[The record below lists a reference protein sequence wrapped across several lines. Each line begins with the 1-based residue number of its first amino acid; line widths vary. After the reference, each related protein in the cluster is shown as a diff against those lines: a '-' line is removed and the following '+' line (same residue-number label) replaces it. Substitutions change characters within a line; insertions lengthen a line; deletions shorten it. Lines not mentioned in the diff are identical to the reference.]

1 MSFLEEFREL
11 HLSSPRIA
19 LQMSDSF
26 NSDYTNYA
34 FKNENCYLVFGSHYN
49 EDCYYLQYCYSD
61 KDCVDSDYT
70 DKSTLAYECTFC
82 ANIYDCD
89 YLFNC
94 FTCSDCE
101 FGFDLVNC
109 QNCFLCANLR
119 NSSYRIRNKQV
130 PKEKYHEEIA
140 SLKLKYSQEELLEEL
155 EKVRTTTP
163 QAAVLQKN
171 CENCT
176 GSFLENSKNALNCF
190 GGTDLE
196 DCFYMRTIAHH
207 VKDSCDCDSIG
218 YDPSELL
225 YECIGITGGTNNNF
239 CYACWHNS
247 DIEHCELVFNSKN
260 CFGCVSRSHAQYEI
274 LNKKYSKEDYFKK
287 VAEIKEEL
295 KKEGMYCQW
304 LLPSTY
310 PYEDSIAPLYF

>member
-49 EDCYYLQYCYSD
+49 EYCYYLQYCYSD

-140 SLKLKYSQEELLEEL
+140 SLKLKYSQEELLEEY
-155 EKVRTTTP
+155 
-163 QAAVLQKN
+163 
-171 CENCT
+171 
-176 GSFLENSKNALNCF
+176 F
-190 GGTDLE
+190 
-196 DCFYMRTIAHH
+196 
-207 VKDSCDCDSIG
+207 
-218 YDPSELL
+218 
-225 YECIGITGGTNNNF
+225 NF
-239 CYACWHNS
+239 KLAIS
-247 DIEHCELVFNSKN
+247 S
-260 CFGCVSRSHAQYEI
+260 
-274 LNKKYSKEDYFKK
+274 
-287 VAEIKEEL
+287 
-295 KKEGMYCQW
+295 
-304 LLPSTY
+304 
-310 PYEDSIAPLYF
+310 